1 MNMSSIMKQYKTVG
15 TQGAVEVANPHR
27 LIAMLFTGARDKIT
41 LAISALDREDP
52 AAKGEALS
60 KALGIIEYLRASLDP
75 GIDAEFSS
83 QLAEL
88 YTYMERRLTE
98 ANLQNDK
105 EKLQEVHGLLNEI
118 AEGWNGIPEE
128 YRA

>member
-1 MNMSSIMKQYKTVG
+1 
-15 TQGAVEVANPHR
+15 
-27 LIAMLFTGARDKIT
+27 
-41 LAISALDREDP
+41 
-52 AAKGEALS
+52 
-60 KALGIIEYLRASLDP
+60 
-75 GIDAEFSS
+75 
-83 QLAEL
+83 
-88 YTYMERRLTE
+88 MERRLTE